1 MFKNDYGRWLSTRKR
16 MAHQCRV
23 HFLAKMWVR
32 SKRLRDLKAF
42 HMRWILRRAARRQR
56 PLDDG
61 EIRLLQLRPGN
72 ALSTIICDFL
82 YVDLRFANDYAALSY
97 TWGTAA
103 PSVPILLHGKVTLV
117 SENLFL
123 ALLHLRKRQVTLIWV
138 DALCINQEDLAERAR
153 QVSHMDQVYK
163 RASLVWVW
171 LGDGDAFSDL
181 AFGEIHHL
189 AQRRD
194 WDGAVPQRV
203 LEEELAQNPQGW
215 GAISELLY
223 RPWFRRMWIIQEV
236 LCARRGTMI
245 CGQDTIDMDLF
256 FQVIYS
262 LCKANMLK
270 AVLSLHQNRHELSG
284 GPLAAVSDQLEFF
297 VTAKFDTT
305 DIFAQK
311 EFKKT
316 LLSFMAG
323 TRRAE
328 ATNPLD
334 KIYGVFSLASDARSL
349 AYWHSSEGERVWLP
363 FQIDY
368 TLAKEDLFIKIT
380 KAILCTSGSLDILR
394 FSKYE
399 PHCERNLPSWV
410 ADWAT
415 PTSST
420 APHYFPLVSI
430 DETENRSW
438 RSMPEACKDPKE
450 RLIKTAISHQITR
463 HCRPHVEFGHQNTL
477 TIKGMHL
484 DTIATLSLNTF
495 PQDAAL
501 SYFDPDGADV
511 TGTIAKW
518 HRHLE
523 ALKLWSEEC
532 LQHAQTCHPY
542 PNGESIASALWS
554 TLNGHASRAEDQVPD
569 SCVALPRAIENVQ
582 LAAGAVEKQMQS
594 EHVDALSDVLSS
606 VALSTL
612 LECLARLPKMSATCS
627 GQKFATT
634 WGRYMG
640 LMPDGAMVGDW
651 ICVVYGCETPVVLR
665 ARENGCFVLIGHGEL
680 RGFDFDDAVVEAT
693 TRRKR
698 AAKDVRKKKGFT
710 TWDEAGRAYYT
721 FLKETREFILM

>member
-1 MFKNDYGRWLSTRKR
+1 
-16 MAHQCRV
+16 
-23 HFLAKMWVR
+23 
-32 SKRLRDLKAF
+32 
-42 HMRWILRRAARRQR
+42 MRWSLRRAARRQR
-56 PLDDG
+56 PLDEG

-72 ALSTIICDFL
+72 ALSTITCDFL
-82 YVDLRFANDYAALSY
+82 YVDLRFAKDYAALSY

-103 PSVPILLHGKVTLV
+103 PSVPILMHGKVTLV
-117 SENLFL
+117 SENLYL

-138 DALCINQEDLAERAR
+138 DAPCISQEDLAERAR

-163 RASLVWVW
+163 RASLVRVW
-171 LGDGDAFSDL
+171 LRDGDAFSDL
-181 AFGEIHHL
+181 AFGELHHL

-203 LEEELAQNPQGW
+203 LEEELAQDPQGW

-236 LCARRGTMI
+236 LCARRGIII

-262 LCKANMLK
+262 LFKANMLK
-270 AVLSLHQNRHELSG
+270 AVLSLHPDRYELSG
-284 GPLAAVSDQLEFF
+284 GPLAAVSDQLGFF
-297 VTAKFDTT
+297 VMAKFDTI

-316 LLSFMAG
+316 LLKFMAE

-334 KIYGVFSLASDARSL
+334 KIYGVFSLASDTRSL
-349 AYWHSSEGERVWLP
+349 GYWHSSEGERLWLP
-363 FQIDY
+363 FKIDY
-368 TLAKEDLFIKIT
+368 TLAKRDLFIKIT

-399 PHCERNLPSWV
+399 PLSDRNLPSWV

-420 APHYFPLVSI
+420 APHYLPVRTIS
-430 DETENRSW
+430 ET
-438 RSMPEACKDPKE
+438 CKDPKE
-450 RLIKTAISHQITR
+450 RSIKTAISHQITH

-477 TIKGMHL
+477 TIKGIYL
-484 DTIATLSLNTF
+484 DTIASLSLHTL

-501 SYFDPDGADV
+501 SYCDPDGADV
-511 TGTIAKW
+511 TGTITKW

-532 LQHAQTCHPY
+532 VQHAQTCHPY
-542 PNGESIASALWS
+542 PTGESIASALWS
-554 TLNGHASRAEDQVPD
+554 TLNGHASLAEDQVPGG
-569 SCVALPRAIENVQ
+569 CVALPRAIENDQ
-582 LAAGAVEKQMQS
+582 LAAGAVEKQLQS
-594 EHVDALSDVLSS
+594 EHADALSDVLSS
-606 VALSTL
+606 AALSKV
-612 LECLARLPKMSATCS
+612 LECLSRLPKMSATCS

-634 WGRYMG
+634 RGRYMG
-640 LMPDGAMVGDW
+640 LMPDGAMVGGW

-665 ARENGCFVLIGHGEL
+665 ACENGCFVLIGHGEL
-680 RGFDFDDAVVEAT
+680 RGFDFDDVVVEAT

-698 AAKDVRKKKGFT
+698 VAKELRKKKGF
-710 TWDEAGRAYYT
+710 
-721 FLKETREFILM
+721 